1 MNSNRNSTV
10 SGVLSR
16 SNQTELT
23 EPPPLSRSN
32 VPANPVSLPP
42 YRSNIIILFDAMPV
56 FLVIF
61 ISQSVQSPLRNI
73 NSPFGFHGAVNLSS
87 DSNKRFVY
95 DVGAYNSDDDKADQN
110 GMGVFLNE
118 MAAMMNLCIVRHRSI
133 PILIINILA
142 RVSICLLCNLRKP
155 TAVVLLKRVTTEVK
169 TLMGAV
175 LIRRDAE
182 ADLNSAL
189 RPVEI
194 IGNLASIE
202 KAEKLIN
209 EVIAQ
214 SEGEGIPVLFVRGA
228 PEQIWIKVRNDGIR
242 ETIKN
247 MQTKSRARIQVVL
260 SIYDLK

>member
-1 MNSNRNSTV
+1 A
-10 SGVLSR
+10 VLSR

-110 GMGVFLNE
+110 VGTLIGKGGE
-118 MAAMMNLCIVRHRSI
+118 IVR
-133 PILIINILA
+133 
-142 RVSICLLCNLRKP
+142 NLQ
-155 TAVVLLKRVTTEVK
+155 LSSGVK
-169 TLMGAV
+169 
-175 LIRRDAE
+175 I
-182 ADLNSAL
+182 
-189 RPVEI
+189 
-194 IGNLASIE
+194 
-202 KAEKLIN
+202 
-209 EVIAQ
+209 
-214 SEGEGIPVLFVRGA
+214 
-228 PEQIWIKVRNDGIR
+228 
-242 ETIKN
+242 
-247 MQTKSRARIQVVL
+247 
-260 SIYDLK
+260 

>member
-1 MNSNRNSTV
+1 
-10 SGVLSR
+10 
-16 SNQTELT
+16 
-23 EPPPLSRSN
+23 
-32 VPANPVSLPP
+32 
-42 YRSNIIILFDAMPV
+42 MPV

-110 GMGVFLNE
+110 VGTLIGKGGE
-118 MAAMMNLCIVRHRSI
+118 IVR
-133 PILIINILA
+133 
-142 RVSICLLCNLRKP
+142 NLQL
-155 TAVVLLKRVTTEVK
+155 T
-169 TLMGAV
+169 
-175 LIRRDAE
+175 
-182 ADLNSAL
+182 L

-214 SEGEGIPVLFVRGA
+214 VINYLYYQEHA
-228 PEQIWIKVRNDGIR
+228 DKVESTDSGG
-242 ETIKN
+242 
-247 MQTKSRARIQVVL
+247 SFYL
-260 SIYDLK
+260 

>member
-1 MNSNRNSTV
+1 M
-10 SGVLSR
+10 GVYYWIQRIFCYFLD
-16 SNQTELT
+16 
-23 EPPPLSRSN
+23 
-32 VPANPVSLPP
+32 
-42 YRSNIIILFDAMPV
+42 LF
-56 FLVIF
+56 L
-61 ISQSVQSPLRNI
+61 
-73 NSPFGFHGAVNLSS
+73 S

-110 GMGVFLNE
+110 GMRDFLNE
-118 MAAMMNLCIVRHRSI
+118 MAAMMNLCIVFEQVQDLFNEMFQGDAAAFPS
-133 PILIINILA
+133 LSSTSFA
-142 RVSICLLCNLRKP
+142 RISICLLCNLRKP
-155 TAVVLLKRVTTEVK
+155 TAVVLLKRVAIEVK

-214 SEGEGIPVLFVRGA
+214 SEGEGIPAIFVGVIIGLGDYQEHA
-228 PEQIWIKVRNDGIR
+228 DKVESTDSGCPFY
-242 ETIKN
+242 
-247 MQTKSRARIQVVL
+247 L
-260 SIYDLK
+260 